1 MRSLDDIAQEYEFL
15 EGDERYRLLIEL
27 GRELDDMPEALKTDS
42 TLVRGCSASV
52 WVYPTG
58 EADKL
63 HFLADSNAAITK
75 GIVALVIATV
85 QGKPASEVAAMDIAA
100 ALEPFDLD
108 IAEGELVSIIGPSGC
123 GKSTLLRIIAGL
135 EEPTSGKIVLGTA
148 GLKRPVGFVFQDAV
162 LLPWKTV
169 AENIRFPL
177 DTSGVQRSQSEEK
190 VRELIKLVGLEG
202 FENSLPKQLSGGMK
216 QRAAIAR
223 ALADDPP
230 ILLMDEPFSA
240 VDLLTR
246 ETLNDELSRI
256 WQQTGKTI
264 LLVTHSVEEAAYLG
278 TKVMVMSPRPG
289 RLKKTIEVGL
299 PLPRDENIRRSAAY
313 LDLVSELRNM
323 MREMTE

>member
-1 MRSLDDIAQEYEFL
+1 MITIRDISKTF
-15 EGDERYRLLIEL
+15 EGKE
-27 GRELDDMPEALKTDS
+27 G
-42 TLVRGCSASV
+42 SV
-52 WVYPTG
+52 V
-58 EADKL
+58 
-63 HFLADSNAAITK
+63 
-75 GIVALVIATV
+75 
-85 QGKPASEVAAMDIAA
+85 
-100 ALEPFDLD
+100 ALEPLSQH

-135 EEPTSGKIVLGTA
+135 ETPSSGEIVLGTA
-148 GLKRPVGFVFQDAV
+148 GLRRPVGFVFQDAV

-177 DTSGVQRSQSEEK
+177 DTAGVPRGQSDRK
-190 VRELIKLVGLEG
+190 VEELINLVGLQG
-202 FENSLPKQLSGGMK
+202 FQNSLPKQISGGMK

-256 WQQTGKTI
+256 WRQTGKTI

-289 RLKKTIEVGL
+289 RLKTTIEVGL
-299 PLPRDENIRRSAAY
+299 PVPRDEQTRRSVDY
-313 LDLVSELRNM
+313 LDLVSELRIM
-323 MREMTE
+323 MREMVG